1 MVENSSVLKTIS
13 FSNLIKWNVSEL
25 VSNQIFGKY
34 KNSPLSKYLVRSKN
48 AIEIKDDVLYKQITI
63 HQYGEGVS
71 LRCEKYGK
79 EIGTKRQ
86 FVAKKGQFIISRI
99 DARNGSFG
107 IVSDFLDGAVVTND
121 FWLFDIK
128 NADPQF
134 LMLLLS
140 SQKINSFWQAKSNGT
155 TNRQR
160 VDFEDFIKSN
170 LPIPPLEE
178 QKKIIQQ
185 YNKALTQAEELEKQA
200 EKEEFEIQ
208 SYLGKKLDLNVDN
221 ARMRNNLNF
230 VNFKNLTRW
239 DCQFHSERTQVSSKY
254 EIRNVAD
261 FIDYFMKQSDGTS
274 LRIES
279 SKFPEQKFLFIGM
292 ENIVKDSGTLVKNH
306 FVFGHEIKS
315 QTVRVPKNYFIYG
328 KLRPYLNK
336 YWQNTENLENII
348 CSSEFFVFKIK
359 RNINNLYFKYLISSN
374 FIQKQI
380 ENKVSGARM
389 PRLNEDDFIQLKIP
403 LPPLEVQNEIVNHIN
418 QIKSQTK
425 ELRSK
430 ALELRQRAKNDFERS
445 VFE

>member
-160 VDFEDFIKSN
+160 VDFEDFIKSS

-178 QKKIIQQ
+178 QRLLIQ
-185 YNKALTQAEELEKQA
+185 
-200 EKEEFEIQ
+200 
-208 SYLGKKLDLNVDN
+208 
-221 ARMRNNLNF
+221 
-230 VNFKNLTRW
+230 NFK
-239 DCQFHSERTQVSSKY
+239 
-254 EIRNVAD
+254 
-261 FIDYFMKQSDGTS
+261 
-274 LRIES
+274 
-279 SKFPEQKFLFIGM
+279 
-292 ENIVKDSGTLVKNH
+292 
-306 FVFGHEIKS
+306 
-315 QTVRVPKNYFIYG
+315 
-328 KLRPYLNK
+328 
-336 YWQNTENLENII
+336 
-348 CSSEFFVFKIK
+348 
-359 RNINNLYFKYLISSN
+359 
-374 FIQKQI
+374 
-380 ENKVSGARM
+380 
-389 PRLNEDDFIQLKIP
+389 
-403 LPPLEVQNEIVNHIN
+403 
-418 QIKSQTK
+418 K
-425 ELRSK
+425 ELHK
-430 ALELRQRAKNDFERS
+430 QNNFTKMQMP
-445 VFE
+445 